1 MDDED
6 IQTGSSASGDGE
18 GATAGGQMLP
28 NAMLTEETKAELL
41 QKYGKYGRIIGFKQL
56 PLRKDEDPTYTHDER
71 PRLQVTFE
79 NGESK
84 RFTVTIRAPRPSTGD
99 FITYEGEGEEKAT
112 AKPAVA
118 TRVVRSE
125 KDGKNHIMEK
135 DPATGE
141 FSIDRGLAS
150 AQPSDSQERT
160 QTIVQADGKAHV
172 MGWNPSTNKY
182 DIDQGLA
189 VQQPTPAK
197 PKPTDPS
204 GWKPVT
210 TPDGRVVGMLDPATG
225 DVQPVTQR
233 DAKTVETKDGRILS
247 INADGS
253 GAKDITPTNPNDK
266 APPKELEFIPDDNEP
281 DGGLAAYNSRLMDA
295 WRAGSIS
302 KQAGIDLLKRA
313 GEIYEARETVTAR
326 RRGDA
331 NTTYGHDIS
340 QRGQSLDE
348 VQSRRSSADNQFG
361 RVNDTV
367 SKYGATLIPSATS
380 GQTVV
385 DAYRAMLNMA
395 HDHADAAGG
404 YQDVPQIQKP
414 AILGGPSGDGSDAT
428 QVVMHPGGA
437 MTISPVGSAVPGSAV
452 GAVGAGVTATT
463 QAAVDPSGANVQA
476 ANDATQQG
484 SQAAFGA
491 LGIPPVAAPPPVN
504 PAAGEPGN
512 DPTKPVGLFNPD
524 PHMQALV
531 DMGLTP
537 DEAQNAVALYKRGV
551 RSDHL

>member
-6 IQTGSSASGDGE
+6 IQTSGASDTEDDGGD
-18 GATAGGQMLP
+18 AQVAGLPPYVDAIIQGYGQ
-28 NAMLTEETKAELL
+28 
-41 QKYGKYGRIIGFKQL
+41 QFGRVIS
-56 PLRKDEDPTYTHDER
+56 RKLVRAKDPTKDR
-71 PRLQVTFE
+71 DRLVVTYENGQSQRKAVTFRVGRE
-79 NGESK
+79 GRTADPNDKTDTGAPAETTIVESIED
-84 RFTVTIRAPRPSTGD
+84 V
-99 FITYEGEGEEKAT
+99 KAT
-112 AKPAVA
+112 AKPAAA

-135 DPATGE
+135 DPVTGA

-160 QTIVQADGKAHV
+160 QTIVQADGKAHI

-295 WRAGSIS
+295 WRAGSVS
-302 KQAGIDLLKRA
+302 KQQGLDLLARA
-313 GEIYEARETVTAR
+313 GQIWEARETVGTKR
-326 RRGDA
+326 RDQA

-361 RVNDTV
+361 KVNDTV
-367 SKYGATLIPSATS
+367 SKYGATLIPGPNS

-395 HDHADAAGG
+395 RGHADAAGG

-414 AILGGPSGDGSDAT
+414 AILGGDDGSGAT

-437 MTISPVGSAVPGSAV
+437 MTISPVGSAVPGAASPMAT
-452 GAVGAGVTATT
+452 GTA
-463 QAAVDPSGANVQA
+463 PSGAPA
-476 ANDATQQG
+476 AGGLSEGDVREMYPQQ
-484 SQAAFGA
+484 
-491 LGIPPVAAPPPVN
+491 PPVN
-504 PAAGEPGN
+504 SLSSEPVPGQPVPPAENPNA
-512 DPTKPVGLFNPD
+512 PVGLFNPD